1 MDERLPLASIIL
13 FDREKKPKVGFWKQG
28 ERVSKEAM
36 EATREFV
43 RKSEAIIGKATL
55 EELGEGRNLF
65 PRLRAENHLFLRA
78 LEAAAE
84 QKEERK

>member
-13 FDREKKPKVGFWKQG
+13 FDVEKKPKESYREQG

-36 EATREFV
+36 EATREFI
-43 RKSEAIIGKATL
+43 RKSEAIIGKAMR

-65 PRLRAENHLFLRA
+65 PRLRAENDLFLRA